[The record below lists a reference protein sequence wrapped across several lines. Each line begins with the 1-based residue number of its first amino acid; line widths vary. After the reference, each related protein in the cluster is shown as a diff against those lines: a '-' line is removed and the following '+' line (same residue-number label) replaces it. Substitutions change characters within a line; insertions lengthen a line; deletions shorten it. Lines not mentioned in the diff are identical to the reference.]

1 MSVGIV
7 SAIHWRC
14 FRVPAAD
21 DPDPRKAEEIP
32 PVEIANAAEQVL
44 REQFGLPVEEL
55 ERETANRFGISRLG
69 TKVSQHMN
77 NGICVLQSRGGCEI
91 EDGQVTLAE

>member
-32 PVEIANAAEQVL
+32 PVEIANAAAQVL
-44 REQFGLPVEEL
+44 REQFGLSVEEL
-55 ERETANRFGISRLG
+55 ERETANRFGMSRLS
-69 TKVSQHMN
+69 TKVSQPMN
-77 NGICVLQSRGGCEI
+77 NGIWVLQSRGGCEI